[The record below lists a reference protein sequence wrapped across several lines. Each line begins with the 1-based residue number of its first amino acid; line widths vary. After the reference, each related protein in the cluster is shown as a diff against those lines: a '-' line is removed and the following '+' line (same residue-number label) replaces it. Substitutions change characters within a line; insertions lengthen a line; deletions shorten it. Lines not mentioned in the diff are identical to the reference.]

1 MTTELIS
8 CIAVGGA
15 GILMMLFSLFF
26 FLREKRIQ
34 KACTQQTVGTVIQY
48 RYGGGTNGK
57 SIAPVVTYE
66 VGNRTYK
73 AYRHYKGVASARK
86 QTPNPNTCLGQK
98 DCCWV
103 SDREI
108 FHIHTT
114 GVYHHYAALARET
127 WPLGSQ
133 LPVVY
138 NPKNPKQAFVEK
150 VVVCSKL
157 VGIVLLCCGG
167 GLVLIAGIAYVL
179 FR

>member
-157 VGIVLLCCGG
+157 VGIVLLSNA
-167 GLVLIAGIAYVL
+167 LSERTLYE
-179 FR
+179 

>member
-48 RYGGGTNGK
+48 RYGGTNGK

-167 GLVLIAGIAYVL
+167 GLVLIAGIAHVL

>member
-73 AYRHYKGVASARK
+73 AYRQRS
-86 QTPNPNTCLGQK
+86 C
-98 DCCWV
+98 
-103 SDREI
+103 
-108 FHIHTT
+108 F
-114 GVYHHYAALARET
+114 
-127 WPLGSQ
+127 
-133 LPVVY
+133 
-138 NPKNPKQAFVEK
+138 
-150 VVVCSKL
+150 CSKANTQPQYL
-157 VGIVLLCCGG
+157 PGAKRLLLG
-167 GLVLIAGIAYVL
+167 
-179 FR
+179 F